1 MLRQDELENTPP
13 SDLEIGRS
21 SDFAPRGPRASPL
34 GLGVQNPCFGKSPD
48 PEGGGGGGR
57 GGGAYI
63 PSSQQCI
70 ITLYRDLQKMA
81 NNWTKKG

>member
-48 PEGGGGGGR
+48 PRGGGGG
-57 GGGAYI
+57 AYFPI
-63 PSSQQCI
+63 HPSSWQCI
-70 ITLYRDLQKMA
+70 VTM
-81 NNWTKKG
+81 